1 MTESFDRERHLA
13 VIPAAVVVRAQHDMD
28 FATRLLHRDTRDEAL
43 NDPSL
48 RLTEDERNEVS
59 SRLDDIASMSF
70 QDAMVRIRDAG
81 VVCLG

>member
-1 MTESFDRERHLA
+1 MTVSGDRERHLSD
-13 VIPAAVVVRAQHDMD
+13 IPGSVVVRAQHDME

-48 RLTEDERNEVS
+48 RLTEDERNDLS
-59 SRLDDIASMSF
+59 SRLDDIAAMSF
-70 QDAMVRIRDAG
+70 QDAMVQIRAAG